1 MLIRIAL
8 IIAILAGLAAGTLNF
23 LKVKES
29 ITTLQDTLT
38 ATKSELD
45 STKSKLASTK
55 KELQTTTED
64 LKKTQTELADTKKE
78 RDAAVAQIAVQKK
91 QADRLNEE
99 LARVKVERDDVAA
112 EIAAW
117 KALGFSVD
125 QIKGII
131 AQLKS
136 VQKERDGL
144 NDTLLKWMAMHK
156 GVTNELARYVNPE
169 DQKPPPLP
177 AGLKGKVVV
186 VDPKFDFVVLDVG
199 EKDGALER
207 GEMLVSRDGKLV
219 AKVRIWTVYPN
230 RCVANVVP
238 GWRLAEVIEG
248 DYAVP
253 AL

>member
-1 MLIRIAL
+1 MLIRITL
-8 IIAILAGLAAGTLNF
+8 IVAILAGLAATALNF
-23 LKVKES
+23 LKVKEAV
-29 ITTLQDTLT
+29 TTLQTTLEDTKNELT
-38 ATKSELD
+38 

-55 KELQTTTED
+55 KELETTTED
-64 LKKTQTELADTKKE
+64 LKKTQTELADTKKA
-78 RDAAVAQIAVQKK
+78 RDSAEAQVAVQKK
-91 QADRLNEE
+91 QADRLSDE
-99 LARVKVERDDVAA
+99 LARVKLERDDAA
-112 EIAAW
+112 ADIAAW

-125 QIKGII
+125 QIKGIL
-131 AQLKS
+131 AQLKD
-136 VQKERDGL
+136 VQKERDTL
-144 NDTLLKWMAMHK
+144 NDSLLKWMTMHK

-177 AGLKGKVVV
+177 ANLKGKVVV

-238 GWRLAEVIEG
+238 GWRLADVIEG
-248 DYAVP
+248 DHAVP